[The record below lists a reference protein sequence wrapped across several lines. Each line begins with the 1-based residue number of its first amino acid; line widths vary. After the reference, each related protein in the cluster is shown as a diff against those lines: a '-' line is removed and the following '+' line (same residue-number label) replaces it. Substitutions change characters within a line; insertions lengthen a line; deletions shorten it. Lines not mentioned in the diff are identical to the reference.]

1 MIYLYIII
9 LHTYSQNESKI
20 IPKQIEELD
29 NDIEVLS
36 FFFFFLVKLILI
48 KFIYVYI

>member
-36 FFFFFLVKLILI
+36 FFFLVKLILI

>member
-36 FFFFFLVKLILI
+36 FFFFFWLN
-48 KFIYVYI
+48 